1 MEYSSQKLYEVE
13 KIINRK
19 YIKNKKYYL
28 IKWLFYPINQST
40 WEPKA
45 QLKHLKC
52 LIDEFEAQY
61 PYTIDKF
68 MYNIFCNEEKNKKT
82 IKKKEK
88 INKNHQNINSQ
99 KKFLSKKRNI
109 ETFSEKELNGPYLNG
124 LKIHL
129 HIKVDKGDSI
139 NIKKQEEDFF
149 IDLRGKTKEKEES
162 LFNFLG
168 KEKNE
173 NGFEETEQ
181 KNNKLIKPNVL

>member
-88 INKNHQNINSQ
+88 INKNHQNLNSQ

-109 ETFSEKELNGPYLNG
+109 ETFSEKELNDPYLNG

-149 IDLRGKTKEKEES
+149 IDLRGETKEKEES
-162 LFNFLG
+162 LFNFLE

>member
-109 ETFSEKELNGPYLNG
+109 ETFSEKELNDPYLNG

>member
-1 MEYSSQKLYEVE
+1 
-13 KIINRK
+13 
-19 YIKNKKYYL
+19 
-28 IKWLFYPINQST
+28 
-40 WEPKA
+40 
-45 QLKHLKC
+45 
-52 LIDEFEAQY
+52 
-61 PYTIDKF
+61 

-109 ETFSEKELNGPYLNG
+109 ETFSEKELNDPYLNG

-139 NIKKQEEDFF
+139 YINKLEEDFF
-149 IDLRGKTKEKEES
+149 IDFRGKTKEKEES

>member
-61 PYTIDKF
+61 PYTIDKS

-88 INKNHQNINSQ
+88 INKNHQNLNSQ

-109 ETFSEKELNGPYLNG
+109 ETFSEKELNDPYLNG